1 MRRPGVLRHRWFAV
15 FTGAVGVSAIG
26 HEFQRLALPLLVLD
40 TTHSVAAAAT
50 LRVVEFIP
58 FILWGPFAGGIVDRL
73 DRRKVMLACDLGSV
87 ATYGTMAFVAT
98 TDFAVWQ
105 IYALAFVAGLF
116 EVTWALVT
124 DFSVIPSL
132 VEEHE
137 LTEANAVY
145 LGTERGARVFGPVL
159 AGLVIATF
167 GTPAALA
174 VSAVSF
180 LATASVVF
188 VMPAG
193 YRLEEEPAPFT
204 ARAFLGEIG
213 EGFAY
218 VLRHPVLRP
227 LLAVMFLRNL
237 GGPGV
242 QTVFL
247 FFLREEVRLD
257 APTIGLALS
266 LLGVGQIAGSAVAPP
281 LAQRR
286 AVGATMVRVLGFEAA
301 SIALAA
307 LARDW
312 RLVVAGLTARA
323 FGAGAH
329 LVFVYLPRQRE
340 VPPRLRGRANGAFRT
355 LLIVGNSL
363 SPALLSAVVERA
375 GTSVAF
381 GVASAFALA
390 AAVVTALSPLGR
402 YDVRPVVEAPPAA
415 AAEQEVEAAAE

>member
-1 MRRPGVLRHRWFAV
+1 MRPRVLRHRWFAV

-50 LRVVEFIP
+50 LRVVEFLP
-58 FILWGPFAGGIVDRL
+58 FILWGPLAGGIIDRL

-87 ATYGTMAFVAT
+87 ATYGAMAFVAT
-98 TDFAVWQ
+98 TEFAVWQ

-132 VEEHE
+132 VDEDE
-137 LTEANAVY
+137 LPQANAVF

-159 AGLVIATF
+159 AGIVIATL
-167 GTPAALA
+167 GTPAALV

-193 YRLEEEPAPFT
+193 YRLEEEPAAFT
-204 ARAFLGEIG
+204 PRAFLGEIG
-213 EGFAY
+213 EGFGY

-247 FFLREEVRLD
+247 FLLREEVRLD
-257 APTIGLALS
+257 ATAIGVALS
-266 LLGVGQIAGSAVAPP
+266 LLGVGQIAGSAAAPP

-286 AVGATMVRVLGFEAA
+286 AVGATMARVLAFEAA

-323 FGAGAH
+323 LGAGAH

-340 VPPRLRGRANGAFRT
+340 IPPRLRGRANGAFRT

-381 GVASAFALA
+381 GVASVFAVLA
-390 AAVVTALSPLGR
+390 AALTALSPLGR
-402 YDVRPVVEAPPAA
+402 YDVRPVAETPPAA
-415 AAEQEVEAAAE
+415 ASEEEVEAAAE

>member
-1 MRRPGVLRHRWFAV
+1 MRPRVLRHRWFAV

-50 LRVVEFIP
+50 LRVVEFLP
-58 FILWGPFAGGIVDRL
+58 FILWGPLAGGIIDRL
-73 DRRKVMLACDLGSV
+73 DRRKVMLVCDLGSV
-87 ATYGTMAFVAT
+87 ATYGAMAIIAT

-124 DFSVIPSL
+124 DFAVIPSL
-132 VEEHE
+132 VDEDE
-137 LTEANAVY
+137 LPQANAVF

-159 AGLVIATF
+159 AGIVIATL
-167 GTPAALA
+167 GTPAALV

-193 YRLEEEPAPFT
+193 YRLEQEPAPFT

-213 EGFAY
+213 EGFGY

-257 APTIGLALS
+257 ATAIGVALS
-266 LLGVGQIAGSAVAPP
+266 LLGVGQIAGSAAAPP

-286 AVGATMVRVLGFEAA
+286 AVGATMVRVLAFEAA
-301 SIALAA
+301 SIAFAA

-323 FGAGAH
+323 LGAGAH

-340 VPPRLRGRANGAFRT
+340 IPPRLRGRANGAFRT

-381 GVASAFALA
+381 GVASVFAVLA
-390 AAVVTALSPLGR
+390 AALTALSPLGR
-402 YDVRPVVEAPPAA
+402 YDVRPVAETPPAA
-415 AAEQEVEAAAE
+415 ASEEEVEAAAE